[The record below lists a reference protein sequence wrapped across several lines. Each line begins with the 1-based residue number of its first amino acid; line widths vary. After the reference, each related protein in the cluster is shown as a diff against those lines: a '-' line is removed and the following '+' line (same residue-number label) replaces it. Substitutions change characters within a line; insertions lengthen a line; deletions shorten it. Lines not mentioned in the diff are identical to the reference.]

1 MDDKK
6 KLHIQTVALDVFF
19 KYGYKRVSMNE
30 IAEAAGISRAGLYLY
45 FKNKEEV
52 FNATI
57 LHYGDLLIEEI
68 EEGLSSKKTPEDK
81 ILYAFEVWSIN
92 NFDQSLNSPE
102 VKEMT
107 ESSYTFAQEPLH
119 ASYKKLEVVLISILE
134 SQSTSANSLNSL
146 SPEKLAHLLT
156 SASRGFKIVARNSS
170 ELREMIEDLL
180 RMILN
185 IRKG

>member
-6 KLHIQTVALDVFF
+6 KLHILSVALDVFF

-30 IAEAAGISRAGLYLY
+30 IAEVAGISRAGLYLY

-52 FNATI
+52 FNSTI
-57 LHYGDLLIEEI
+57 LHYGDTLIEEI
-68 EEGLSSKKTPEDK
+68 SQGISSKKTPEDK

-92 NFDQSLNSPE
+92 NFDQSLTSPE

-107 ESSYTFAQEPLH
+107 DSSYVFAKEALD
-119 ASYKKLEVVLISILE
+119 AGYNKLEVVLTSILE
-134 SQSTSANSLNSL
+134 TRSKSNGSPNSL

-156 SASRGFKIVARNSS
+156 SASRGFKIVAKNSM
-170 ELREMIEDLL
+170 ELRELIEELL
-180 RMILN
+180 GIILAS
-185 IRKG
+185 

>member
-6 KLHIQTVALDVFF
+6 KLHILTVALDVYF

-57 LHYGDLLIEEI
+57 LHYGDTLIAEI
-68 EEGLSSKKTPEDK
+68 KEGLSSKNTPEDK
-81 ILYAFEVWSIN
+81 ILYAFEVWSIH
-92 NFDQSLNSPE
+92 NFDQSLRSPE

-107 ESSYTFAQEPLH
+107 DSSLSFAQEALD
-119 ASYKKLEVVLISILE
+119 ASYNKLEVVLTSILKSE
-134 SQSTSANSLNSL
+134 SQFADNPNRL
-146 SPEKLAHLLT
+146 SPEKLARLLT
-156 SASRGFKIVARNSS
+156 SASRGFKIVAKNSTQ
-170 ELREMIEDLL
+170 LRQMIEDML
-180 RMILN
+180 RI
-185 IRKG
+185 IFAS

>member
-6 KLHIQTVALDVFF
+6 KLHILTVALDVFF

-68 EEGLSSKKTPEDK
+68 EEGLSSRKTPEDK

-92 NFDQSLNSPE
+92 NFDQSLDSPE

-107 ESSYTFAQEPLH
+107 ESSYTFAQEALH
-119 ASYKKLEVVLISILE
+119 ASYNKLEVVLISILE
-134 SQSTSANSLNSL
+134 SQSKSVSSLNSL
-146 SPEKLAHLLT
+146 SPKKLAHLLT
-156 SASRGFKIVARNSS
+156 SATRGFKIVAKNSS

-180 RMILN
+180 RMIVN
-185 IRKG
+185 N

>member
-6 KLHIQTVALDVFF
+6 KLHIITVALDVYF

-30 IAEAAGISRAGLYLY
+30 IAQAAGISRAGLYLY

-57 LHYGDLLIEEI
+57 LHYGDTLIEEI
-68 EEGLSSKKTPEDK
+68 VEGLSSKKTPEDK

-107 ESSYTFAQEPLH
+107 DSSYEFAQEALD
-119 ASYKKLEVVLISILE
+119 ASYNKLEVVLISILE
-134 SQSTSANSLNSL
+134 SRSTSSGSPNSL

-156 SASRGFKIVARNSS
+156 SASRGFKIVARNSL
-170 ELREMIEDLL
+170 ELRQLIEDLL
-180 RMILN
+180 RIILTA
-185 IRKG
+185 

>member
-6 KLHIQTVALDVFF
+6 KLHILSVALDVYF

-45 FKNKEEV
+45 FNNKEEV

-57 LHYGDLLIEEI
+57 LHYGDTLIAKIMDE
-68 EEGLSSKKTPEDK
+68 LSSKKTPEDK
-81 ILYAFEVWSIN
+81 IIFALEVWSIN

-107 ESSYTFAQEPLH
+107 DSSLAFAQEALD
-119 ASYKKLEVVLISILE
+119 ASYNKLEVVLTTILK
-134 SQSTSANSLNSL
+134 SRSHSTGNPNSL
-146 SPEKLAHLLT
+146 SPETLAHLLT
-156 SASRGFKIVARNSS
+156 SALRGFKIVAKNSS
-170 ELREMIEDLL
+170 ELRQMIQDLL
-180 RMILN
+180 RIIL
-185 IRKG
+185 IA

>member
-6 KLHIQTVALDVFF
+6 KLHILSVTLDVFF

-30 IAEAAGISRAGLYLY
+30 IAEAAGISRASLYLY

-57 LHYGDLLIEEI
+57 LHYGDILIKEI
-68 EEGLSSKKTPEDK
+68 VGGLPSRKTPEDK

-102 VKEMT
+102 VKDMT
-107 ESSYTFAQEPLH
+107 DSSFSFAQEALD
-119 ASYKKLEVVLISILE
+119 ASYNKLEVVLISILE
-134 SQSTSANSLNSL
+134 SQTKSDGKLNSL
-146 SPEKLAHLLT
+146 STEKLAHLLT
-156 SASRGFKIVARNSS
+156 SALRGFKIVAKNSS
-170 ELREMIEDLL
+170 ELRQMIKDLL
-180 RMILN
+180 LIILN
-185 IRKG
+185 K

>member
-6 KLHIQTVALDVFF
+6 KLHILSVALSVFF

-30 IAEAAGISRAGLYLY
+30 IAEVAGVSRAGLYLY
-45 FKNKEEV
+45 FKNKEEI

-57 LHYGDLLIEEI
+57 LHYGDTLIEEI
-68 EEGLSSKKTPEDK
+68 SQGLSSKKTPEDK

-107 ESSYTFAQEPLH
+107 DSSYVFAQEALD
-119 ASYKKLEVVLISILE
+119 ASYNKLEVVLTSILE
-134 SQSTSANSLNSL
+134 SRSKSAVSPSSL
-146 SPEKLAHLLT
+146 SPGKLAHLLT
-156 SASRGFKIVARNSS
+156 SALRGFKIVARNSS
-170 ELREMIEDLL
+170 ELRQMIKDLL
-180 RMILN
+180 RIILTS
-185 IRKG
+185 

>member
-6 KLHIQTVALDVFF
+6 KLHILSVALDVFF

-30 IAEAAGISRAGLYLY
+30 IAEAAGISRAGLYLQ

-57 LHYGDLLIEEI
+57 LHYGDTLIKEI
-68 EEGLSSKKTPEDK
+68 VEGLSSKKTHEDK

-92 NFDQSLNSPE
+92 NFNQSLNSPE
-102 VKEMT
+102 MKEIT
-107 ESSYTFAQEPLH
+107 DSSFVFAQEALD
-119 ASYKKLEVVLISILE
+119 ASYNKLEVVLISILKSRSE
-134 SQSTSANSLNSL
+134 SCGNPNSL

-156 SASRGFKIVARNSS
+156 SAMRGFKIVARNSS
-170 ELREMIEDLL
+170 ELRQMIEDLL
-180 RMILN
+180 RITLN
-185 IRKG
+185 Y

>member
-6 KLHIQTVALDVFF
+6 KLHILSVALDVYF

-30 IAEAAGISRAGLYLY
+30 IAQAAGISRAGLYLY

-57 LHYGDLLIEEI
+57 LHYGDTLIEEI
-68 EEGLSSKKTPEDK
+68 VEGLSSKKTPEDK
-81 ILYAFEVWSIN
+81 ILYAIEVWSIN

-107 ESSYTFAQEPLH
+107 DSSYVFAQDALD
-119 ASYKKLEVVLISILE
+119 ASYNKLEVVLISILE
-134 SQSTSANSLNSL
+134 SRSKFADNSSSL
-146 SPEKLAHLLT
+146 SPEKMAHLLT
-156 SASRGFKIVARNSS
+156 SALRGFKIVARNSS
-170 ELREMIEDLL
+170 ELRQMVEDLL
-180 RMILN
+180 RIILTS
-185 IRKG
+185 

>member
-30 IAEAAGISRAGLYLY
+30 IAGAAGISRAGLYLY

-68 EEGLSSKKTPEDK
+68 EEGLYSKKTPEDK

-102 VKEMT
+102 IKEMT
-107 ESSYTFAQEPLH
+107 ESSYTFAQEALH
-119 ASYKKLEVVLISILE
+119 ASYKKLEIVLISILV
-134 SQSTSANSLNSL
+134 SQLTSASSLNSL

-156 SASRGFKIVARNSS
+156 SASRGFKIVAKNSS

-185 IRKG
+185 N

>member
-6 KLHIQTVALDVFF
+6 KLHIQSVALDVFF

-30 IAEAAGISRAGLYLY
+30 IAEAAGISRAGLYLH
-45 FKNKEEV
+45 FKSKEEV

-57 LHYGDLLIEEI
+57 LHYGDTLIEEI
-68 EEGLSSKKTPEDK
+68 MEGLSSKKTPEDQ

-107 ESSYTFAQEPLH
+107 DSSYAFSKEALD
-119 ASYKKLEVVLISILE
+119 ASYNKLGVVLTSILE
-134 SQSTSANSLNSL
+134 SQTKFAGSPNSL

-156 SASRGFKIVARNSS
+156 SALRGFKIVAKNSS
-170 ELREMIEDLL
+170 ELRQMIEDLL
-180 RMILN
+180 RIFLAS
-185 IRKG
+185 

>member
-6 KLHIQTVALDVFF
+6 KLHLLSVALDVFF

-57 LHYGDLLIEEI
+57 LHYGDRLIEEI
-68 EEGLSSKKTPEDK
+68 GKGMSARNSTEDK
-81 ILYAFEVWSIN
+81 ILFAFEVWTLN
-92 NFDQSLNSPE
+92 QFDESLRSPE

-107 ESSYTFAQEPLH
+107 DSSYAFAQEALD
-119 ASYKKLEVVLISILE
+119 ACYKKLEAVLTSVFE
-134 SQSTSANSLNSL
+134 SRSNAAG
-146 SPEKLAHLLT
+146 SPHGLAPENLAHLLT
-156 SASRGFKIVARNSS
+156 SAMRGFKMVAKDAS
-170 ELREMIEDLL
+170 ELRRMIEDLL
-180 RMILN
+180 RIFLASAS
-185 IRKG
+185 

>member
-6 KLHIQTVALDVFF
+6 KLHILTVALDVFF

-30 IAEAAGISRAGLYLY
+30 LAEAAGISRAGLYLY

-107 ESSYTFAQEPLH
+107 DSSYTFAQEALH
-119 ASYKKLEVVLISILE
+119 ASYNKLEVVLSSILE
-134 SQSTSANSLNSL
+134 AHSTSSRNSL
-146 SPEKLAHLLT
+146 SPQRLAYLLT

-170 ELREMIEDLL
+170 ELRQLIGDLT

-185 IRKG
+185 N

>member
-1 MDDKK
+1 
-6 KLHIQTVALDVFF
+6 
-19 KYGYKRVSMNE
+19 MNE

-68 EEGLSSKKTPEDK
+68 KEGLSSKITPEDK
-81 ILYAFEVWSIN
+81 IIYAFEVWSIN

-107 ESSYTFAQEPLH
+107 DSSYTFAQEALH
-119 ASYKKLEVVLISILE
+119 ASYNKLEVVLSSILKSHPTS
-134 SQSTSANSLNSL
+134 SQNSL
-146 SPEKLAHLLT
+146 SPQRLAYLLT
-156 SASRGFKIVARNSS
+156 SASRGFKVVAKNSA
-170 ELREMIEDLL
+170 ELRQMIEDLVQI
-180 RMILN
+180 ILDQ
-185 IRKG
+185 

>member
-1 MDDKK
+1 MNDNK
-6 KLHIQTVALDVFF
+6 KLHILTVALDVLF

-30 IAEAAGISRAGLYLY
+30 LAEAAGISRAGLYLY

-68 EEGLSSKKTPEDK
+68 VGGISSKKTPEDK

-102 VKEMT
+102 VKEIT
-107 ESSYTFAQEPLH
+107 DSSYTFAQEALH
-119 ASYKKLEVVLISILE
+119 SSYKKLEVVLISILE
-134 SQSTSANSLNSL
+134 SQTKSTSSINSL

-156 SASRGFKIVARNSS
+156 SASRGFKMVARDSS
-170 ELREMIEDLL
+170 ELREMIKDLL
-180 RMILN
+180 RIILN
-185 IRKG
+185 N